1 MRIVFF
7 GTPAWAV
14 PSLESLE
21 RSDAEVVAV
30 VSNPDRPSGR
40 GMQLRPSSVKVAAE
54 ALGLEVI
61 QPERARSP
69 ELHGRLAELA
79 PDVAVVVAY
88 GSLLPGPLLEV
99 PRCGFVNLH
108 FSLLP
113 EYRGAAPVQRAI
125 MDGRSETGVSLMVL
139 TEGMDEGPV
148 LMTERVPIAPW
159 ESAGELGHRLALV
172 GAELLTPALV
182 AYGEGRLVARP
193 QDGALAT
200 YASKIDTNQA
210 RIDWDWDAGRIDRH
224 ARGLDPVP
232 GAWTTFDGKRL
243 KIFRVEIAVSDEGLP
258 PGAIATDED
267 LLIGTGSAPLRLLEG
282 QLAGKRRMNGQDLA
296 RGLHPTPDALFR

>member
-14 PSLESLE
+14 PSLESLVG
-21 RSDAEVVAV
+21 SGAEVVAA

-40 GMQLRPSSVKVAAE
+40 GMQLRPSPVKTAAE
-54 ALGLEVI
+54 DLGLEVI
-61 QPERARSP
+61 QPERASSP
-69 ELHGRLAELA
+69 ELHGRLSELA

-99 PRCGFVNLH
+99 PRCGFVNMH

-148 LMTERVPIAPW
+148 LMTERVPITPW
-159 ESAGELGHRLALV
+159 ESAGELGRRLALV

-182 AYGEGRLVARP
+182 AYGDGRLVARP
-193 QDGALAT
+193 QDGTQAT
-200 YASKIDTNQA
+200 YASKIDTEQA
-210 RIDWDWDAGRIDRH
+210 RIDWEWDADRIDRH
-224 ARGLDPVP
+224 TRALDPVP
-232 GAWTTFDGKRL
+232 GAWTTFAGKRL
-243 KIFRVEIAVSDEGLP
+243 KIFRVEVAVSDEDLGAGALA
-258 PGAIATDED
+258 PGDE
-267 LLIGTGSAPLRLLEG
+267 LLIGTGTAPLRLLEG
-282 QLAGKRRMNGQDLA
+282 QLAGKRRMTGPDLA
-296 RGLHPTPDALFR
+296 RGLRPTPDALFR